1 MEDGGSLYIGL
12 QSAGGEVSLEIRDSG
27 KGMTREQVDKLG
39 EAYFSKKRNKD
50 TGLGMLVVHNIVE
63 SMQGSIHF

>member
-39 EAYFSKKRNKD
+39 EAYFSTKGNKG